1 MFCSFLLPSLLC
13 EFLPPFSFS
22 ILPQVLLLSHTA
34 PWYVFWEGSKNSIGG
49 GAQTELMGGA
59 GWGRGCSVHGKGW
72 QTGVSRT
79 GRVSA
84 GPGGLQ
90 PTKGRR
96 PGRVPHFLLT
106 EKQEPPGRYYIPDT
120 SHGQVLQMTFTFGDC
135 SGCSEQGGL
144 QEWVGEVWS
153 PQ

>member
-1 MFCSFLLPSLLC
+1 MLKKRFVPSLLS
-13 EFLPPFSFS
+13 EFLPPFSSS

-34 PWYVFWEGSKNSIGG
+34 FGYAFWEGSKNSIGG
-49 GAQTELMGGA
+49 GAQTKLVGGA
-59 GWGRGCSVHGKGW
+59 GRGQGCSVHGKGW

-84 GPGGLQ
+84 GSGGVQ

-120 SHGQVLQMTFTFGDC
+120 SHGQVLQMPFTVGDRR
-135 SGCSEQGGL
+135 GCSE
-144 QEWVGEVWS
+144 
-153 PQ
+153 